1 MWTTNI
7 IKQFTGQVSEMSFRV
22 HLKELIYLSVA
33 SLILLILVWRLNTDS
48 QESQPNDSQFS
59 RFKLKLDPDIYRTKK
74 VKIIQFNITIFINY
88 NHLWK
93 KSSFLNECLIENPD
107 HMSLEY
113 LPEYLNF
120 SDQSTNN
127 PEQESS
133 IWTQG
138 GIQRLVDRADQD

>member
-1 MWTTNI
+1 VWTTNI
-7 IKQFTGQVSEMSFRV
+7 KKQFTGQVSEMSFRV

-88 NHLWK
+88 NHL
-93 KSSFLNECLIENPD
+93 
-107 HMSLEY
+107 
-113 LPEYLNF
+113 
-120 SDQSTNN
+120 
-127 PEQESS
+127 
-133 IWTQG
+133 
-138 GIQRLVDRADQD
+138 